1 MTDPTNVIATFDRAQ
16 VLAHAMLRLAP
27 EAASDIW
34 QIEAEPVLA
43 TLLFA
48 GAPGQNGGGV
58 RWVRDTVLAI
68 EAGDVFN
75 PPAGT
80 PELYAARVLTV
91 QTLAER
97 QKQSVVKTI
106 KDAVTPW
113 VDDGVGS
120 LSCLIAG

>member
-16 VLAHAMLRLAP
+16 VLARAMLRLAP

-34 QIEAEPVLA
+34 QTVAEPVLA

-48 GAPGQNGGGV
+48 GAPGQNGGGGV
-58 RWVRDTVLAI
+58 RWVRDTVLAM

-91 QTLAER
+91 QTVPR
-97 QKQSVVKTI
+97 H
-106 KDAVTPW
+106 
-113 VDDGVGS
+113 
-120 LSCLIAG
+120 